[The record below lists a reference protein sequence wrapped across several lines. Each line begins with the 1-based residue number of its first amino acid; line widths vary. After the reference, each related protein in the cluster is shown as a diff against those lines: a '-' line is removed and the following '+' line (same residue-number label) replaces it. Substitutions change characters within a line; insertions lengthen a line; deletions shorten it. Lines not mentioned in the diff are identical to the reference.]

1 MFRARH
7 RPENAARPSAQ
18 RGSVGSARVWDER
31 TRALRVAAGP
41 PERPRPVA
49 ETNPET
55 SPVELAAL
63 IRGIVAVTLDT
74 RLTELE
80 RPRRA
85 ALASELEARL
95 CALFGLGTVPL
106 APPEPAPALELAPE
120 SPAAPVA
127 RPETPPPSPEPARGP
142 GAPPSGPPLPPALR
156 ALQLI
161 LEDRLER
168 LGGPLAER
176 ADLRRLLARLALE
189 QALGHETPPPSAD
202 EETLRNLDVLER
214 RAAKLERALHD
225 ARAALAYVS
234 GLEHVDA
241 GVASIYRQVQGLAAD
256 DPRREQKAGALEK
269 IFRANLELRQR
280 TPDAGRS
287 AG

>member
-41 PERPRPVA
+41 PERLRPA
-49 ETNPET
+49 AGT
-55 SPVELAAL
+55 SPEELAAL

-74 RLTELE
+74 RLAELAA
-80 RPRRA
+80 PRRA
-85 ALASELEARL
+85 ALAAELEARL
-95 CALFGLGTVPL
+95 GTLFGLSLPAVPPTPGPAPSVQ
-106 APPEPAPALELAPE
+106 APPPPVAAASAAAEADPTPALRAAPSSAAPAA
-120 SPAAPVA
+120 AAPA
-127 RPETPPPSPEPARGP
+127 GLT
-142 GAPPSGPPLPPALR
+142 PALR
-156 ALQLI
+156 ALELV

-189 QALGHETPPPSAD
+189 EVLQAHAPAD
-202 EETLRNLDVLER
+202 ADAGSLRDLDVLAR

-225 ARAALAYVS
+225 ARATLAYVS
-234 GLEHVDA
+234 GLERVDP
-241 GVASIYRQVQGLAAD
+241 GVASIYRGVQGLAAD
-256 DPRREQKAGALEK
+256 DPRRQQKAGALEK
-269 IFRANLELRQR
+269 IFRANLELR
-280 TPDAGRS
+280 GRS
-287 AG
+287 

>member
-7 RPENAARPSAQ
+7 RPEKGARPSAQ
-18 RGSVGSARVWDER
+18 RGSVGTARVWDER

-41 PERPRPVA
+41 PERTRSAPEPAPA
-49 ETNPET
+49 EL
-55 SPVELAAL
+55 SAL
-63 IRGIVAVTLDT
+63 IHGIVAVTLDT

-85 ALASELEARL
+85 ALATELEARL
-95 CALFGLGTVPL
+95 CALFGLTTPAPL
-106 APPEPAPALELAPE
+106 PPAPVEPELLPEAPPAPPPSATEVALEPLPVEPAPARV
-120 SPAAPVA
+120 PAAPA
-127 RPETPPPSPEPARGP
+127 TPLS
-142 GAPPSGPPLPPALR
+142 PALR
-156 ALQLI
+156 ALQLV

-176 ADLRRLLARLALE
+176 SDLRRLLARLALE
-189 QALGHETPPPSAD
+189 QALSAEPPPSAD

-234 GLEHVDA
+234 GLEHVDP
-241 GVASIYRQVQGLAAD
+241 GLASIYRQVQGLAHD

-280 TPDAGRS
+280 ESDAR
-287 AG
+287 